1 MPSSAPVVC
10 FPTSGTH
17 HPAAFAL
24 LLNCARVL
32 SDWEVRVLDGKKR
45 KANKTGTEINHPDR
59 DRTIHNLG
67 PAQHLRVRMCVF
79 CKSWVQS

>member
-24 LLNCARVL
+24 LFNCARVL
-32 SDWEVRVLDGKKR
+32 SDEEVRVLDGKK
-45 KANKTGTEINHPDR
+45 KANKTGTEINHPDWE
-59 DRTIHNLG
+59 RTIHKSC
-67 PAQHLRVRMCVF
+67 ACTASVCAYVCVL
-79 CKSWVQS
+79 